1 MRKFTLLLLMLCL
14 AGVCFAQGSIQDKT
28 LRKECK
34 KTLKLMKKG
43 GWDVYASP
51 KTIDEAV
58 EQYYRQLE
66 ADGMRSVIIIGYG
79 CRKSAQMAQKEANAM
94 ALSETAGMIESEVA
108 SATSL
113 VMENLNSGKDVKSGM
128 RYSNDVNVRVRQ
140 VLKGMRPSL
149 QVYRKVVGKDKA
161 EQTEVQVFY
170 LVNNNDNEDK

>member
-1 MRKFTLLLLMLCL
+1 MLCFVG
-14 AGVCFAQGSIQDKT
+14 ACFAQGTLRDKA

-58 EQYYRQLE
+58 IQYYMELE
-66 ADGMRSVIIIGYG
+66 ADKMQSMIVIGHG
-79 CRKSAQMAQKEANAM
+79 CRKSAQLAQKEANAM

-113 VMENLNSGKDVKSGM
+113 VMENLNSGKDVQSGI
-128 RYSNDVNVRVRQ
+128 RSNTNVDVRVRQ
-140 VLKGMRPSL
+140 TLKGMRPSL
-149 QVYRKVVGKDKA
+149 QVYRKVTGKDKQ

-170 LVNNNDNEDK
+170 LVKNQ

>member
-1 MRKFTLLLLMLCL
+1 
-14 AGVCFAQGSIQDKT
+14 
-28 LRKECK
+28 
-34 KTLKLMKKG
+34 
-43 GWDVYASP
+43 
-51 KTIDEAV
+51 
-58 EQYYRQLE
+58 
-66 ADGMRSVIIIGYG
+66 
-79 CRKSAQMAQKEANAM
+79 M